1 MKRYIASVV
10 LIFSLLFATS
20 LVHAQSDYPNK
31 PITLIMVQPAGG
43 TGDLTARLI
52 AKLAEKHLGQP
63 VIVVNRV
70 GGSGTVGTAAWI
82 ASKPDGYTIGTMGQS
97 PFIVTPHLIKLSYHP
112 IKDVEPIIQ
121 YGINNFAVS
130 VRYDSPFM
138 TFKDAIEYAR
148 KNPGVLTF
156 GTSGV
161 NSVVHITIE
170 KIGRIENVEMVH
182 VPFKGGPEAITAA
195 MGGHVAM
202 AAGDISSSLLKAK
215 KLRLLAIFPDQRW
228 DEFPEIPTMKDLGY
242 NIPIPYFVGLGAP
255 KGTPEPIMNR
265 LEDAFTKAVKDPEF
279 EPAMKNIGIPVF
291 YRNRKDFTAYVA
303 RGYDE
308 VGKALQ
314 EISK

>member
-1 MKRYIASVV
+1 MKQYIAPVMLAFFLV
-10 LIFSLLFATS
+10 LTTS
-20 LVHAQSDYPNK
+20 LVQGQGDYPNK
-31 PITLIMVQPAGG
+31 PVTLIMVQPAGG

-52 AKLAEKHLGQP
+52 AKCAEKFLGQP
-63 VIVVNRV
+63 VIVVNKV
-70 GGSGTVGTAAWI
+70 GGSGTVGTAAMA
-82 ASKPDGYTIGTMGQS
+82 ASKPDGYTIGTLGQS
-97 PFIVTPHLIKLSYHP
+97 PVILTPHLIKLSYHP
-112 IKDVEPIIQ
+112 IKDIEPIIQ

-170 KIGRIENVEMVH
+170 KIARIEKVEMIH

-228 DEFPEIPTMKDLGY
+228 DEFPEVPTMKDLGY

-255 KGTPEPIMNR
+255 KGTPEPILNK
-265 LEDAFTKAVKDPEF
+265 LEDAFTKAMKDPEF
-279 EPAMKNIGIPVF
+279 VPTMKHIGIPVF
-291 YRNRKDFTAYVA
+291 YRNRKDFSAYIA
-303 RGYDE
+303 RGYEE

>member
-1 MKRYIASVV
+1 MKTYLSVIV
-10 LIFSLLFATS
+10 VALS
-20 LVHAQSDYPNK
+20 LVFPLGLVQAQSDYPNK
-31 PITLIMVQPAGG
+31 SITLIMVQPAGG

-63 VIVVNRV
+63 VIVVNKV
-70 GGSGTVGTAAWI
+70 GGSGTVGTAAWV

-97 PFIVTPHLIKLSYHP
+97 PFILTPHLIKLSYHP
-112 IKDVEPIIQ
+112 IKDADPIIQ

-138 TFKDAIEYAR
+138 TFKDVIDYAR
-148 KNPGVLTF
+148 KTPGVLTY

-170 KIGRIENVEMVH
+170 KIARDEKVEMIH
-182 VPFKGGPEAITAA
+182 VPYKGGPEAITAA
-195 MGGHVAM
+195 MGGHVTM
-202 AAGDISSSLLKAK
+202 AAGDISASLLKAK

-228 DEFPEIPTMKDLGY
+228 DEFPEVPTIKDLGY

-255 KGTPEPIMNR
+255 RGTPEPIMNK

-279 EPAMKNIGIPVF
+279 APAMKNIGIPVF
-291 YRNRKDFTAYVA
+291 YRNRKDFTAYVVK
-303 RGYDE
+303 GYE
-308 VGKALQ
+308 TVGKALD
-314 EISK
+314 ELKK

>member
-1 MKRYIASVV
+1 MKTYLCVGVV
-10 LIFSLLFATS
+10 ILS
-20 LVHAQSDYPNK
+20 LVLSQGSVQAQSDYPNK
-31 PITLIMVQPAGG
+31 SITMIMVQPAGG

-52 AKLAEKHLGQP
+52 AKLAEKHLGQS
-63 VIVVNRV
+63 VIVVNKV
-70 GGSGTVGTAAWI
+70 GGSGTVGTAAW
-82 ASKPDGYTIGTMGQS
+82 ATAKPDGYTIGTMGQS
-97 PFIVTPHLIKLSYHP
+97 PFILTPHLIKLNYHP
-112 IKDVEPIIQ
+112 IKDVDPIIQ

-130 VRYDSPFM
+130 VRYDSPFI

-170 KIGRIENVEMVH
+170 KIGRIEKVEMVH
-182 VPFKGGPEAITAA
+182 VPFKGGPEAVTAA

-202 AAGDISSSLLKAK
+202 AAGDISTSLLKAK
-215 KLRLLAIFPDQRW
+215 KLRLLAMFPDQRW
-228 DEFPEIPTMKDLGY
+228 EEFPEVPTVKDLGY

-255 KGTPEPIMNR
+255 RGTPEPIMIK

-279 EPAMKNIGIPVF
+279 GPAMKNIGIPVL

-303 RGYDE
+303 KGYE
-308 VGKALQ
+308 EMGKALD
-314 EISK
+314 ELKK